1 MFLNKDGTI
10 AIANPKY
17 NEEKEVIEE
26 MKYKFSF
33 YKDPL
38 GTLRIKL
45 PEEVD
50 MFSDFIEQ
58 IATEEL
64 ANEII
69 GSIDSVQ
76 KEEKVEEEIMIN
88 APTVVIKSEITSVS
102 LADILDD
109 PPPKEYMETKEFCK
123 LILAWKDKLLE
134 RRSNC
139 EGTY

>member
-1 MFLNKDGTI
+1 M
-10 AIANPKY
+10 
-17 NEEKEVIEE
+17 IEE
-26 MKYKFSF
+26 MKYEFSF

-50 MFSDFIEQ
+50 MFSDFIEE
-58 IATEEL
+58 IATKEL

-69 GSIDSVQ
+69 RNIDSVQ
-76 KEEKVEEEIMIN
+76 KGEKVEEEIMIN
-88 APTVVIKSEITSVS
+88 APTVVIGPHITSVS

-109 PPPKEYMETKEFCK
+109 PPPDEYMETEEFRK
-123 LILAWKDKLLE
+123 LILVWKDKLLE
-134 RRSNC
+134 RGYYC